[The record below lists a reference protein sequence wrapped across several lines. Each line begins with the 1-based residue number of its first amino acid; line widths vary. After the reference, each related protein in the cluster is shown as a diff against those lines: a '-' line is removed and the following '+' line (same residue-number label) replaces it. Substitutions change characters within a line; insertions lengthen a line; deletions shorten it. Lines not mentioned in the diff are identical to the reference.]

1 MRKRNLATAT
11 VLVAASLCTGSWA
24 EAGGGLDKQLPS
36 LDGLVRYGCAV
47 KGPILQVDHRDPA
60 GRMRPVWSV
69 TFWAEHKSLFA
80 AKPSKDWKLLYAFRK
95 KRSKSLSDCDR
106 FMERIRKARQEQPF
120 GGGGQ
125 LAAQRDLRDVN

>member
-11 VLVAASLCTGSWA
+11 ALVAASLCMGSWV
-24 EAGGGLDKQLPS
+24 EAGGGLDKKLPS

-47 KGPILQVDHRDPA
+47 EGPILQVDHRDPA
-60 GRMRPVWSV
+60 GRVRPVWSV
-69 TFWAEHKSLFA
+69 TFWAEHKSVFA
-80 AKPSKDWKLLYAFRK
+80 AKPSKDWKLLYAYRK

-106 FMERIRKARQEQPF
+106 FMERVKEARQEQPF

-125 LAAQRDLRDVN
+125 LAAQRDLRGVN

>member
-11 VLVAASLCTGSWA
+11 ALVAASLCMGPWA
-24 EAGGGLDKQLPS
+24 EAGGGLDKKLPS
-36 LDGLVRYGCAV
+36 LEGLVRYGCAV

-60 GRMRPVWSV
+60 GRVRPVWSV
-69 TFWAEHKSLFA
+69 TFWAEH
-80 AKPSKDWKLLYAFRK
+80 
-95 KRSKSLSDCDR
+95 KSLSDCDR

-125 LAAQRDLRDVN
+125 LAAQRDLRGVN